1 MTAVSTGPVVS
12 HHVGKRSINGVSVD
26 ADHPHSLFDQPQP
39 QELLAEA
46 GRLAAGA
53 RLTRQQWLDVV
64 CEHIG
69 IAPETL
75 EQGEDLTADQLHAP
89 LEKALRENHLIPIC
103 FVSATSGVGI
113 SELLDIFAKL
123 MPTPN
128 EGNPPVFLN
137 GKGEATEEIKLT
149 PDPQKHALAH
159 VFKVGIDPFV
169 GRLGIFRIH
178 QGTVTKDSQLFVGE
192 ARKPFKVSH
201 LLKLQGKDTSEIDA
215 GIQLGVEIGGDIQY
229 LITEEEADRVGM
241 KFFRE
246 SGVYPIGHVMT
257 IRDDVLAANPW
268 VGPAMFRA
276 FLESKDHYMAGLDAK
291 AEPSKRDAQAI
302 RNREIYG
309 GDPFPMGLEANR
321 KSLEGMIK
329 IYVEQRII
337 PASIEI
343 DGLCA
348 VKQNVNIKRP
358 GTPAPA
364 PG

>member
-1 MTAVSTGPVVS
+1 MADLPLTISIFNHGQWDALRDGSVGAEGIALEHVNLGSPYRPMVRDLAFDIAEVALTTYVCAKSFDVPLTGIPIFSNRDVTMTPVVYNTRS
-12 HHVGKRSINGVSVD
+12 GITKPKELEGKRVGLRSYTVTNNTQCRGLLAYEFGVDPAKVTWVVADD
-26 ADHPHSLFDQPQP
+26 AHVAQYKDPQNVEYAPKGASLE
-39 QELLAEA
+39 ELLVA
-46 GRLAAGA
+46 G
-53 RLTRQQWLDVV
+53 
-64 CEHIG
+64 
-69 IAPETL
+69 
-75 EQGEDLTADQLHAP
+75 
-89 LEKALRENHLIPIC
+89 
-103 FVSATSGVGI
+103 
-113 SELLDIFAKL
+113 
-123 MPTPN
+123 
-128 EGNPPVFLN
+128 
-137 GKGEATEEIKLT
+137 
-149 PDPQKHALAH
+149 
-159 VFKVGIDPFV
+159 
-169 GRLGIFRIH
+169 
-178 QGTVTKDSQLFVGE
+178 
-192 ARKPFKVSH
+192 
-201 LLKLQGKDTSEIDA
+201 EIDA

-329 IYVEQRII
+329 IYEEQRII

-343 DGLCA
+343 NDLFA
-348 VKQNVNIKRP
+348 AN
-358 GTPAPA
+358 TLAL
-364 PG
+364 